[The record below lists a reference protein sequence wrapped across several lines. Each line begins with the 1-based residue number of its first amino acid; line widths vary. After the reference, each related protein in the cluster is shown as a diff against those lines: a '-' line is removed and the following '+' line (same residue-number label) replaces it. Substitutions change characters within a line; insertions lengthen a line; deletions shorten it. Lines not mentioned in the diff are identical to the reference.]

1 MNMDKLFLGIKGR
14 AVCVDKFSG
23 NKIWDVK
30 LKSTSEVTNILA
42 EDELVFVYSGG
53 HLFCLDIYSGAVKW
67 ENKLKGMGYG
77 PCIMASQNQ
86 NASVVSSNL
95 AAQQSSAAI
104 AFSSSDSGGDG
115 GD

>member
-1 MNMDKLFLGIKGR
+1 MDKLFLGIKGR
-14 AVCVDKFSG
+14 VVCIDKFSG

-30 LKSTSEVTNILA
+30 LKSTSGVTNILA
-42 EDELVFVYSGG
+42 EGDFLFVYSGG
-53 HLFCLDIYSGAVKW
+53 HLFCLNIYSGAIKW

-86 NASVVSSNL
+86 QTSVVASNL
-95 AAQQSSAAI
+95 AAQQTSAAI
-104 AFSSSDSGGDG
+104 TFSSSDSGGEGDG